1 MTKGSVPSTG
11 FHVEQNSDLTV
22 NKSHDIGMQCIQSTC
37 LGYWVLKII
46 LWKTE
51 SEATI
56 YVHALVHFYLVLLL
70 NYIFNFHLTHFN
82 MKGMQDFD

>member
-22 NKSHDIGMQCIQSTC
+22 NKSHDIGMQCIQSIC

-46 LWKTE
+46 
-51 SEATI
+51 
-56 YVHALVHFYLVLLL
+56 F
-70 NYIFNFHLTHFN
+70 NYERRKVKPPFMYMH
-82 MKGMQDFD
+82 